1 MSDPES
7 RERSERDEAE
17 PEVDV
22 DSLEGRKMAGLLK
35 QAMGESLPE
44 APRPLLA
51 GVQRKIRQ
59 RSRGKFYGDGWSTTD
74 SRISYILVAVV
85 MLLILGVAYFAL
97 GPVDISPK

>member
-7 RERSERDEAE
+7 HEGSREEPQPGDAE
-17 PEVDV
+17 L
-22 DSLEGRKMAGLLK
+22 DSLDAKKMAGLLK
-35 QAMGESLPE
+35 QALREDLVPE
-44 APRPLLA
+44 ERPILA

-74 SRISYILVAVV
+74 ARISYILVAVV